1 MDEIL
6 KKYKIYFNGL
16 NNINDINRLTNL
28 LNLSIEEKNII
39 TNYYNTL
46 YLPKVISIDEFE
58 KILIS
63 LNKLKYQEDILEN
76 IYKLSLLT
84 NDKSQINSLYRL
96 ALLKENKLK
105 YFNPTDV
112 KTKTKNFGLNKKC
125 PHCSHENIISPFTSY
140 AICGYNNIQEGYDWQ
155 GCGRDWCADCG
166 KKLCKKWNENY
177 LFLEENR
184 NHNSECCET
193 HAKITGSEY
202 IDYCQCFNKYVN
214 RNI

>member
-58 KILIS
+58 KIIIS
-63 LNKLKYQEDILEN
+63 LNKLRYQEDILEN

-112 KTKTKNFGLNKKC
+112 KNKTKNFGLNKKC
-125 PHCSHENIISPFTSY
+125 PHCDHENIIGPFTSY
-140 AICGYNNIQEGYDWQ
+140 AICGYNNIREGYDWQ
-155 GCGRDWCADCG
+155 GCGRDWCVDCG

-177 LFLEENR
+177 LFMEENR
-184 NHNSECCET
+184 SHNSECCEIN
-193 HAKITGSEY
+193 AKITGSEY
-202 IDYCQCFNKYVN
+202 IDYCHCFNKYVN